1 MTTWANAV
9 VNLGRA
15 EQFHG
20 DILML
25 SNWYNFNW

>member
-9 VNLGRA
+9 VNSGRA

-20 DILML
+20 EILML
-25 SNWYNFNW
+25 SSWYKFYS